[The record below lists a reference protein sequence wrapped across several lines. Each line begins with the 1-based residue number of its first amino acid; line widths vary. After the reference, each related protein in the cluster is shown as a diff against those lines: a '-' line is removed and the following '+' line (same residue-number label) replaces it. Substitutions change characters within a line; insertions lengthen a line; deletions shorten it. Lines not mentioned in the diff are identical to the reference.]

1 MKGSTVFRSKTSEK
15 KKKKTRD
22 SLPNVEKKNTG
33 CIRCIITQQG

>member
-15 KKKKTRD
+15 KTRD
-22 SLPNVEKKNTG
+22 SLTNVEKKKNTG